1 MFLVVYLVFVY
12 VFCVVF
18 WLILMCLLVSD
29 VVVGSSFELIGVMSV
44 FGDVYSLFE
53 KLICL
58 SCLLVV
64 VIVDMMMLNLCVCSV
79 GIILLKFCLI
89 YMYFVCSCLQIVL
102 CRLMLKLVSE
112 LLGCF
117 VLNGGYVG
125 LIFQWIVDV
134 FCVNDV
140 SGVSGVNVS
149 VVMRSFV
156 VWFMVGFCEF

>member
-89 YMYFVCSCLQIVL
+89 YMYFVCSCL
-102 CRLMLKLVSE
+102 
-112 LLGCF
+112 
-117 VLNGGYVG
+117 
-125 LIFQWIVDV
+125 
-134 FCVNDV
+134 
-140 SGVSGVNVS
+140 
-149 VVMRSFV
+149 
-156 VWFMVGFCEF
+156 